1 MKYRD
6 FEEIMSAERMGRY
19 LAATQGDT
27 CRAMTLYRNNLH
39 VSQEMFTV
47 VSCFEI
53 ALRNAIDA
61 QMTEKFG
68 DNWLKNSIMKGGIF
82 ATPKFIETQKKVSNA
97 YNKLLKE
104 GTYKHSKLLSALDF
118 GTWKHMFANG
128 QYRATG
134 QCLLKIFPNKP
145 RSTPEFQYNNSYIFN
160 ELDKV
165 NTLRNRIAHHEP
177 ICFTHTSK
185 GIDTSYIINEYQKI
199 QTLFAWMGVDSK
211 ALLYGLDHV
220 LDVCN
225 NMK

>member
-1 MKYRD
+1 MKYKD
-6 FEEIMSAERMGRY
+6 FEGIMSAERMSRY
-19 LAATQGDT
+19 LEATKGDT
-27 CRAMTLYRNNLH
+27 RKAMTLYRNNLH

-61 QMTEKFG
+61 QMIVKFG
-68 DNWLKNSIMKGGIF
+68 DNWLRDAILPGGIF
-82 ATPKFIETQKKVSNA
+82 DSQKMMVSQQQISRA
-97 YNKLLKE
+97 YYSLLHD
-104 GTYKHSKLLSALDF
+104 GLYKHSKLLSSLTL
-118 GTWKHMFANG
+118 GTWKYMFANV

-177 ICFTHTSK
+177 ICFTHTSQ
-185 GIDTSYIINEYQKI
+185 GIDTSYVINEYQKI